1 LTPWPS
7 NTRFV
12 GLDLLDGLLPF
23 LVLRF
28 GKNLRLFHRYHG
40 KVNMI
45 LDSLV
50 RHLAARLLTI
60 NKCKIVILKEGR
72 NRPTC
77 LFWMQI
83 KTTKW
88 PGRKFEK
95 KCKPQFG
102 HMLFFH

>member
-1 LTPWPS
+1 
-7 NTRFV
+7 
-12 GLDLLDGLLPF
+12 LDGLLPF